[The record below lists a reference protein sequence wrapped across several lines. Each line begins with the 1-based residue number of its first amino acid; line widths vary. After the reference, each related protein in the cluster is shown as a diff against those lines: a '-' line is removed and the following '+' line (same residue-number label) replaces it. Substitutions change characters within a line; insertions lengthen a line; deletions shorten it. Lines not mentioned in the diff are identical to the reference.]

1 MHRKKYAI
9 CILLSLFLMAKQI
22 SSFLNMLR
30 DAVGGAI
37 AGLIAGLIL
46 GVAIKYITLVI
57 LPSEFQG
64 GPEMFAPFLGMGLG
78 TLVGAILGGV
88 AGLKQ
93 D

>member
-1 MHRKKYAI
+1 
-9 CILLSLFLMAKQI
+9 
-22 SSFLNMLR
+22 MLR

-57 LPSEFQG
+57 LPSEFQC